1 MQVVLRTARVTW
13 PTCGIR
19 SLVWLVSGILSSPY
33 VFASLDDVQRMS
45 LPIGVTTYLTGPV
58 KNKAVEFVNQITCGR
73 HRIVHSTCA

>member
-33 VFASLDDVQRMS
+33 VIIRRCPEGVSADRRDDV
-45 LPIGVTTYLTGPV
+45 PDGTGQ
-58 KNKAVEFVNQITCGR
+58 E
-73 HRIVHSTCA
+73 